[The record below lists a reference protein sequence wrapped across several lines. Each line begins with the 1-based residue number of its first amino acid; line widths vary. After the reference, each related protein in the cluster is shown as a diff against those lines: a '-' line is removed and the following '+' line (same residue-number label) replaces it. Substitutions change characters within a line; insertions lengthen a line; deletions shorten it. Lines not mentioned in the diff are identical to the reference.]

1 MEWNMDSI
9 KQFLSNIGKQ
19 SAECKQPCQPDQSD
33 QSNNECGSDT
43 DCLGCAPFAC
53 AKFDPNSNHYIGDA
67 ATASAGSE
75 NGIISKHY

>member
-1 MEWNMDSI
+1 MDSN
-9 KQFLSNIGKQ
+9 KQFVPNIGKQ
-19 SAECKQPCQPDQSD
+19 SAECKQPCQSNKPN

-67 ATASAGSE
+67 DTAATGAGSE